1 MNVQQHHQQR
11 SNPSPLDAFLSGGGV
26 GAAADP
32 WADAFADLAARSSG
46 GGAAG
51 SGFGQS
57 SAQYGHEEPEE
68 EEVQDIDLG
77 LDESVET
84 WSDFLKAGIHA
95 RSIFTVPGGQGV
107 GASVSRAA
115 RQGTGV
121 GVDTASAGSELW
133 SAAGSSTAGEALRD
147 GFRRWLEDTDH
158 LTGIHA
164 FMDADGGWGG
174 YAAGFMEDVVREE
187 CPRVPILAM
196 PVVQPWDSRDT
207 GGAVGGGY
215 SSAKGASQA
224 GSISVRV
231 GASGNDLSAVRDLSV
246 ATTVA
251 SLLGVADVTLPL
263 GLESFA
269 ALASVRRSVLRA
281 GGKLGH
287 SKLALGATR
296 GVDDYF
302 PLLGGDFPL
311 FNPFHSS
318 ALLAMGVDVA
328 TAPHRRSAAND
339 PLGDGMPAI
348 DSRMQSQA
356 AASADSRQRSAGS
369 KTRAQLEAEVSVAAT
384 VPLLRAGCSLGDTL
398 SVLQPSNQHK
408 VASLSLALP
417 FVHPNASAAG
427 LEARLSA
434 APPLYSSAR
443 QAAPDMSFLSGVAVG
458 DVARSAR
465 LPGAARA
472 AEEAASG
479 AEALSSRTPA
489 GQYISLRFGGEVSL
503 GSVMAL
509 RQAAL
514 RCGAGSMGVRA
525 GVAISATPLPL
536 PLTTPR
542 SLFGPLGTAGL
553 PNKQGDTTTSTDARP
568 SLAYSADG
576 AAVQMEGDKRTR
588 VMFGQHPWRQQV
600 AAAAAS
606 SLSSASAGR
615 QSTGPAPRDTLPWR
629 DDPAALHAVST
640 APPFTLAA
648 LGHVSTA
655 PVLAGPLR
663 ALAAAAGGG
672 RRSASAA
679 VRKAATRTAD
689 GGVECEG
696 IAEELLSAA
705 DVLLAGQHYG
715 AAMPEM

>member
-1 MNVQQHHQQR
+1 VQQHQQQR
-11 SNPSPLDAFLSGGGV
+11 IGQSPLDAYLSGGV
-26 GAAADP
+26 GAAQDP
-32 WADAFADLAARSSG
+32 WADAFADLAARSAAG
-46 GGAAG
+46 GEGGSSSFGVGAAY
-51 SGFGQS
+51 QQ
-57 SAQYGHEEPEE
+57 AQQEE
-68 EEVQDIDLG
+68 EEAEDVDLG
-77 LDESVET
+77 LDESVQN

-95 RSIFTVPGGQGV
+95 RSVFTVPAGQGV
-107 GASVSRAA
+107 GASVSRSAHK
-115 RQGTGV
+115 GTGV
-121 GVDTASAGSELW
+121 GLDTASAGAEMW
-133 SAAGSSTAGEALRD
+133 SGSGTSDHGEALRD

-207 GGAVGGGY
+207 GQVQGGY

-224 GSISVRV
+224 GAINVRV
-231 GASGNDLSAVRDLSV
+231 GASGSDLSAVRDLSV

-328 TAPHRRSAAND
+328 TAPHRRSAKSD
-339 PLGDGMPAI
+339 PLGDGMPAL
-348 DSRMQSQA
+348 DLRMQSH
-356 AASADSRQRSAGS
+356 AASTADGRQRGDGAL
-369 KTRAQLEAEVSVAAT
+369 TREQMEAAMSTAAT

-417 FVHPNASAAG
+417 FVHPNASTAG
-427 LEARLSA
+427 LEARLKA
-434 APPLYSSAR
+434 APPLYSSSR
-443 QAAPDMSFLSGVAVG
+443 QGAPDMSFLSGVAVG

-472 AEEAASG
+472 AEQAAFS
-479 AEALSSRTPA
+479 AEVLGNRTPA

-525 GVAISATPLPL
+525 GVAISGTPIPL

-542 SLFGPLGTAGL
+542 SLFGPLGAAGQA
-553 PNKQGDTTTSTDARP
+553 NAQQDTMSSTDARP

-576 AAVQMEGDKRTR
+576 AVVQVEGDKRTR
-588 VMFGQHPWRQQV
+588 VMFGQHPWRV
-600 AAAAAS
+600 HAAATASS
-606 SLSSASAGR
+606 SLSSASAAR
-615 QSTGPAPRDTLPWR
+615 QSTGPAPRDMLPWR
-629 DDPAALHAVST
+629 DDPAALHSVST
-640 APPFTLAA
+640 APPFTVAA

-663 ALAAAAGGG
+663 ALAAAAGGS
-672 RRSASAA
+672 RRSASSA
-679 VRKAATRTAD
+679 VRKAATRTSD
-689 GGVECEG
+689 GGVDCES
-696 IAEELLSAA
+696 IAEELLSAS